1 MLKPNK
7 LVGIEKLVSEPE
19 ANDPLDVSLHARKK
33 NNGEPIA
40 EADARKQKLPI
51 PKPLK
56 HKITG
61 GEHIELI
68 TNKEDLKVEIKSKPT
83 EIKKVTEKVA
93 KVVDKKQDKEDELK
107 MDPKKADVKHSQQ
120 KDKKAADKKAK
131 AEVVTKPPPALKKV

>member
-1 MLKPNK
+1 MLKPNE

-19 ANDPLDVSLHARKK
+19 ANDPLDVSLNARKK
-33 NNGEPIA
+33 NSGEPIA

-68 TNKEDLKVEIKSKPT
+68 TNKED
-83 EIKKVTEKVA
+83 
-93 KVVDKKQDKEDELK
+93 
-107 MDPKKADVKHSQQ
+107 
-120 KDKKAADKKAK
+120 
-131 AEVVTKPPPALKKV
+131 